1 MMKEV
6 SVSKFKATCLELLR
20 IVEETGEP
28 VLVTKHGRPVAEVR
42 APQKKRAQSPFG
54 CMKDRTEILGD
65 IIAPAVPYEEWEVL
79 VSAILGV
86 TRIIHG
92 CLPSRRR
99 P

>member
-1 MMKEV
+1 MKEV

-42 APQKKRAQSPFG
+42 APQKKRARSSFG

-65 IIAPAVPYEEWEVL
+65 IISPAVPAEGWEVL
-79 VSAILGV
+79 KK
-86 TRIIHG
+86 
-92 CLPSRRR
+92 
-99 P
+99 